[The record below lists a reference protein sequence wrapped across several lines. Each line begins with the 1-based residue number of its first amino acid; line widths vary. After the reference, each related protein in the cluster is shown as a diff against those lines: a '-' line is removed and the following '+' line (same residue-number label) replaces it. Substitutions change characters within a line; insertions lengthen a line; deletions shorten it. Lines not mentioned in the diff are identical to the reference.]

1 MDMRRK
7 KGYSL
12 TEVIV
17 SMALIVLVSVTAFMV
32 CYVGINAENNSDT
45 NMQIFSSAE
54 TFRKCFEHTIRQFGK
69 GENEEEKDAFLEGFN
84 DAVSFSFGADIS
96 EPFANETL
104 LGGEWKISAPAANT
118 GFRDDGTPK
127 NGLSAYYYGADRA
140 GATYAFEYEAF
151 AALSRVLCR
160 INLRSNVYYVT
171 IEGYL
176 AGSEKAAYLYTEQ
189 Y

>member
-54 TFRKCFEHTIRQFGK
+54 TFRKCFEHTLRQFGK

-104 LGGEWKISAPAANT
+104 LGGEWKISAPADT
-118 GFRDDGTPK
+118 GSATTARRKRPQRLLLRRGPRGRHVRLRIRGVRRSLARAVQDKSALECVLRHDR
-127 NGLSAYYYGADRA
+127 GLSRRFRKGGVSLYGAI
-140 GATYAFEYEAF
+140 
-151 AALSRVLCR
+151 L
-160 INLRSNVYYVT
+160 
-171 IEGYL
+171 
-176 AGSEKAAYLYTEQ
+176 K
-189 Y
+189 

>member
-1 MDMRRK
+1 MEDLCARGKYGVPRRRH
-7 KGYSL
+7 
-12 TEVIV
+12 
-17 SMALIVLVSVTAFMV
+17 
-32 CYVGINAENNSDT
+32 AE
-45 NMQIFSSAE
+45 
-54 TFRKCFEHTIRQFGK
+54 
-69 GENEEEKDAFLEGFN
+69 
-84 DAVSFSFGADIS
+84 
-96 EPFANETL
+96 
-104 LGGEWKISAPAANT
+104 
-118 GFRDDGTPK
+118 

-176 AGSEKAAYLYTEQ
+176 ADSEKAAYLYTEQ

>member
-54 TFRKCFEHTIRQFGK
+54 TFRKCFEHTLRQFGK
-69 GENEEEKDAFLEGFN
+69 GENEEEKDAFLKASTMRCPFLS
-84 DAVSFSFGADIS
+84 ARIFRSRSRTKRFSGANGRSLRPRRIRGS
-96 EPFANETL
+96 ATTARR
-104 LGGEWKISAPAANT
+104 KTASAPIITART
-118 GFRDDGTPK
+118 G
-127 NGLSAYYYGADRA
+127 A

>member
-54 TFRKCFEHTIRQFGK
+54 TFRKCFEHT
-69 GENEEEKDAFLEGFN
+69 L
-84 DAVSFSFGADIS
+84 
-96 EPFANETL
+96 
-104 LGGEWKISAPAANT
+104 
-118 GFRDDGTPK
+118 
-127 NGLSAYYYGADRA
+127 
-140 GATYAFEYEAF
+140 
-151 AALSRVLCR
+151 
-160 INLRSNVYYVT
+160 
-171 IEGYL
+171 
-176 AGSEKAAYLYTEQ
+176 
-189 Y
+189 

>member
-54 TFRKCFEHTIRQFGK
+54 TFRKCFEHTLRQFGK

-140 GATYAFEYEAF
+140 APRTPSNTRRSP
-151 AALSRVLCR
+151 LSRACC
-160 INLRSNVYYVT
+160 
-171 IEGYL
+171 
-176 AGSEKAAYLYTEQ
+176 AG
-189 Y
+189 

>member
-54 TFRKCFEHTIRQFGK
+54 TFRKCFEHTLRQFGK

-96 EPFANETL
+96 EPFVNETL

-127 NGLSAYYYGADRA
+127 KRPQRLLLRRGPARGRHGTPSNTRRSP
-140 GATYAFEYEAF
+140 
-151 AALSRVLCR
+151 LSRACC
-160 INLRSNVYYVT
+160 
-171 IEGYL
+171 
-176 AGSEKAAYLYTEQ
+176 AG
-189 Y
+189 

>member
-54 TFRKCFEHTIRQFGK
+54 TFRKCFEHTLRQFGK

-104 LGGEWKISAPAANT
+104 LGRAVQDKSALE
-118 GFRDDGTPK
+118 RVLRHDR
-127 NGLSAYYYGADRA
+127 GLSRRFRKGGVSLYGAI
-140 GATYAFEYEAF
+140 
-151 AALSRVLCR
+151 L
-160 INLRSNVYYVT
+160 
-171 IEGYL
+171 
-176 AGSEKAAYLYTEQ
+176 K
-189 Y
+189 